1 MFNITILLEHLVA
14 ILWICLFH
22 FTHVSIVRLK
32 SLTVRLSQ
40 CLSVN
45 IISSTAFGKSYI
57 LFNIYLL

>member
-1 MFNITILLEHLVA
+1 
-14 ILWICLFH
+14 
-22 FTHVSIVRLK
+22 VSIVRLK